1 MSQPTALELA
11 DEFRDEHNEWNEDNL
26 RNWGMDAQIT
36 LRKQQKEIDTLK
48 DQLKIVS
55 NNLRNGIS
63 KSIQKAQAKAIE
75 ETLDECDWKRTREY
89 CS

>member
-36 LRKQQKEIDTLK
+36 LRKQTTEIENLEKALK
-48 DQLKIVS
+48 TALAI
-55 NNLRNGIS
+55 LR
-63 KSIQKAQAKAIE
+63 KAQEK
-75 ETLDECDWKRTREY
+75 
-89 CS
+89 